1 MIMITGKSCYHKWLS
16 ILFILERKQNL
27 TFFYSQIWINFY
39 ADDSRHFSKCCFPSY
54 SFFPILFPQER
65 VIENLREQKERE
77 DRARLEELEQMR
89 KENQE
94 LKDKLAAV
102 QPQKLSQSQL
112 ANPGLTQTQR
122 PEVGINILT
131 LLSFKGDFVFLISAV
146 TKFGH
151 HVVIIC

>member
-1 MIMITGKSCYHKWLS
+1 M
-16 ILFILERKQNL
+16 
-27 TFFYSQIWINFY
+27 
-39 ADDSRHFSKCCFPSY
+39 
-54 SFFPILFPQER
+54 
-65 VIENLREQKERE
+65 IENLREQKERE

-94 LKDKLAAV
+94 LKEKLAAV

-131 LLSFKGDFVFLISAV
+131 LLSFKGDSVFLISAV

-151 HVVIIC
+151 HVVIICEIFLSSREAQNKKMRLALETERACVLIRASYTTPQGCSSGMRADG